1 MLRIG
6 SRSAISAPRS
16 TGLGSCTA
24 LAALAL
30 AMGLGLWSGLASA
43 KPAAVRL
50 DPPSVPAPKL
60 LAPKSEAPVPL
71 DPDVT
76 PRDCAACTA
85 ADATTGQIPLGAIRV
100 DSRVLPDGITLRATV
115 ADPAARELL
124 WKAAVARGEM
134 VDALRSG
141 DRARLCPSCRA
152 RAGMLR
158 DLNIATR
165 RIPEGIELVYTSASP
180 VIVKQIQAALSA
192 TQQFPVRF

>member
-6 SRSAISAPRS
+6 NRSALQAPRS
-16 TGLGSCTA
+16 TGSSSWTA
-24 LAALAL
+24 LVAIVLATSIGLWGALAH
-30 AMGLGLWSGLASA
+30 A
-43 KPAAVRL
+43 KPVVRL

-60 LAPKSEAPVPL
+60 LSPRPETPL
-71 DPDVT
+71 PIDPDVT
-76 PRDCAACTA
+76 PRDCAACKA
-85 ADATTGQIPLGAIRV
+85 ADATTGQIPLDAIRL

-141 DRARLCPSCRA
+141 DHARLCPSCRA
-152 RAGMLR
+152 RAELLR
-158 DLNIATR
+158 DLHISTR

-180 VIVKQIQAALSA
+180 VIVKQIQAALGA